1 MAFTFA
7 TDLVPGCAI
16 DHILV
21 NESSLTIQ
29 AHSTAITASCPNCAQ
44 LSSSVHTY
52 YTRSPQDL
60 PIAAKIVRLQLK
72 VRRFRCHNSSCAKRT
87 FSERLPDLLQPY
99 AQKTERFITAL
110 YHTAQ
115 ALGGAAAARLLLL
128 LQLPT
133 SATTLLRIIRRL
145 FSQATV
151 TPRVVGVDD
160 WAKRKG
166 TTYGTILVDLERH
179 QVIDLLPDR
188 TAETVEQ
195 WLKEHPGIEV
205 VTRDRST
212 EYARG
217 VTNGAPQA
225 QQVADRWHL
234 LLNLRQMLER
244 LVSQFYQRLKLL
256 PVIKAV
262 SGEEKIGAKRE
273 SFRRTE
279 SERAVS
285 QASRAKRLA
294 RYQEVQQR
302 KQNGQNIRQIALAMK
317 LTRITV
323 RLYYYAEEFPERNA
337 RRPLPSILDPFL
349 PYLEQRLQEG
359 CENASQ
365 LWREIQEKG
374 YPGTRRQ
381 VSRWVQIHRTKPSPS
396 SRKDTLTTG
405 STPPVAETTPLNKC
419 ANDPL
424 PSTKQLAWLLVLAPE
439 GLSTEEKAVLQRI
452 QQDSEVETV
461 YRLAQQFGN
470 LIRQHQSDQLDLW
483 LEACAQSG
491 VGNLRTF
498 AEGIRRDYEA
508 VSACLKTSYSNG
520 QTEGQVNRLKCLKR
534 QMYGRANLDLLK
546 IRVLYSPPLHQS

>member
-1 MAFTFA
+1 
-7 TDLVPGCAI
+7 
-16 DHILV
+16 
-21 NESSLTIQ
+21 
-29 AHSTAITASCPNCAQ
+29 
-44 LSSSVHTY
+44 
-52 YTRSPQDL
+52 
-60 PIAAKIVRLQLK
+60 
-72 VRRFRCHNSSCAKRT
+72 
-87 FSERLPDLLQPY
+87 LQPY
-99 AQKTERFITAL
+99 AQKTERFIIAL
-110 YHTAQ
+110 YHTTQ
-115 ALGGAAAARLLLL
+115 ALGGAAAARLLHL

-145 FSQATV
+145 FSSSTA

-166 TTYGTILVDLERH
+166 TAYGTILVDLERH

-244 LVSQFYQRLKLL
+244 LVSQLYQRLKLL

-262 SGEEKIGAKRE
+262 SGEEKIGPKRE
-273 SFRRTE
+273 PFRRTE

-294 RYQEVQQR
+294 RYQEIQQR
-302 KQNGQNIRQIALAMK
+302 KQSGQNIRQIALAMK

-396 SRKDTLTTG
+396 SRKDMLTT
-405 STPPVAETTPLNKC
+405 SSKPPVAETVPVN
-419 ANDPL
+419 NDPL
-424 PSTKQLAWLLVLAPE
+424 PSTKQLAWLLVLTPDA
-439 GLSTEEKAVLQRI
+439 LSTEEKAILQRI
-452 QQDSEVETV
+452 QQDAEVETV

-491 VGNLRTF
+491 VGNLQTF

-534 QMYGRANLDLLK
+534 QMYGRANLDLLR
-546 IRVLYSPPLHQS
+546 IRLLYSPPLHQR